1 MSSPIFNFPN
11 MPNIPSGFA
20 SGLNS
25 GLNSGGKS
33 SGLGIDFQQLLMQAI
48 SQTDAMQQKGANAI
62 ETGVLGG
69 NITNVEIFS
78 AVKKA
83 ELALKMMLQVRNK
96 LLEAY
101 NEIKSMQM

>member
-1 MSSPIFNFPN
+1 
-11 MPNIPSGFA
+11 
-20 SGLNS
+20 
-25 GLNSGGKS
+25 
-33 SGLGIDFQQLLMQAI
+33 
-48 SQTDAMQQKGANAI
+48 
-62 ETGVLGG
+62 VLGG